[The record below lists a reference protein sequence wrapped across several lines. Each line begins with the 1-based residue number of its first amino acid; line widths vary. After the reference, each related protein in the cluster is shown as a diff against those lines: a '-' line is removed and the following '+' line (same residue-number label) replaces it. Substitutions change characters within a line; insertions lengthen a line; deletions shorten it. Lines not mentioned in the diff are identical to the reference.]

1 MTSDAE
7 SSSSSTGTAGP
18 DRRLDPATLQSIL
31 EATADGILVVDRD
44 GGIRHYNRRF
54 VEMWDLPEEVLQ
66 QGDDELALEHA
77 RDRLAD
83 PESFLEGVRELYDRP
98 EEERYDLLRFRDG
111 RLIRRY
117 SRPQTVDGEVVGRVW
132 SFRDVSA
139 RLRAEEELR
148 ERTEVFRALVSASPL
163 GIDVLN
169 RQGEIVLWNEAAE
182 RIFGWSAEEVRGD
195 PPPMVPDDRAE
206 EFEGVME
213 ELLAGERIS
222 GYETVR
228 RRRDGSEVE
237 VAVWAAPLHDAG
249 GEVSGAVGL
258 FADIGERKEAERA
271 LRRSEARYRTLFE
284 QSRDAIVI
292 SAPDG
297 RVLDANPA
305 AVEMAGYDPEDDR
318 VSEMR
323 AEDFYVDV
331 DDRKRFLERMREDGY
346 VEDFE
351 VRYRTRDGEIM
362 HCLENATVWRGP
374 DGEVQGFLS
383 VLRDVTEEKRLRR
396 QLEEMAFTDPLTDLA
411 NRRLLEERAVDA
423 LDRARRRDE
432 SVGLLYLDLR
442 RFKAVND
449 TLGHAAGDEALRL
462 VKRRLGH
469 RVRESDTLARVG
481 GDEFAILLPRLAS
494 DRSALETGR
503 RVLEA
508 FEEPFEIDGH
518 PYRLGASVG
527 IALHPRDAD
536 DFEELMHHADAAMY
550 AASRSPGETL
560 RLYRPGM
567 GGTARAASGLKEELE
582 RALTADGLAPA
593 RQPIVYA
600 STGEAAAEELSPR
613 WRHPDRGEL
622 AAEEIR
628 PLAREG
634 GLTRRLDR
642 WLLER
647 AVARLT
653 DGPCGAPGPGW
664 ITVNL
669 SARSLADPSMPGRVR
684 ELLGEVVRDPAA
696 VRFGDG
702 EGGLAVEVTEA
713 AAIRDPEAAGRLLE
727 TLESMGIPVLLDEF
741 GTGRSSLEH
750 LRWFPVDAL
759 KIDPVYVRGLGRV
772 EGEEELVR
780 AMIAMAHSL
789 EMLVVAEGVERP
801 RQRRWLASEG
811 CDLLQGGLLGAPAV
825 EG

>member
-1 MTSDAE
+1 MTSDAD
-7 SSSSSTGTAGP
+7 STSSSTGTAGP

-31 EATADGILVVDRD
+31 EATADGILVVDLE
-44 GGIRHYNRRF
+44 GNIRHYNRRF
-54 VEMWDLPEEVLQ
+54 VEMWDLPEEVLE
-66 QGDDELALEHA
+66 QGDDDLALRHA

-83 PESFLEGVRELYDRP
+83 PEAFLEGVRELYDRT
-98 EEERYDLLRFRDG
+98 EQERYDLLRFRDG

-163 GIDVLN
+163 AIDVLN
-169 RQGEIVLWNEAAE
+169 REGEVVLWNEAAE
-182 RIFGWSAEEVRGD
+182 RIFGWSAEEVRGGL
-195 PPPMVPDDRAE
+195 PPMVPE
-206 EFEGVME
+206 EREGEFHSVME
-213 ELLAGERIS
+213 DLLAGDRIS

-228 RRRDGSEVE
+228 RRKDGSEVE

-249 GEVSGAVGL
+249 GDVSGAVGL
-258 FADIGERKEAERA
+258 FADISERKEAERA

-318 VSEMR
+318 VAEMR
-323 AEDFYVDV
+323 AEDFYVDL
-331 DDRKRFLERMREDGY
+331 DDREQFLEKMREDGY

-374 DGEVQGFLS
+374 DGQVQGFLS
-383 VLRDVTEEKRLRR
+383 VLRDVTEEKRMRR
-396 QLEEMAFTDPLTDLA
+396 RLEEMAFTDPLTDLA

-423 LDRARRRDE
+423 LARARRREE

-462 VKRRLGH
+462 VKRRLSH

-494 DRSALETGR
+494 DRSALEAGR

-536 DFEELMHHADAAMY
+536 DFEALMHHADAAMY

-567 GGTARAASGLKEELE
+567 GDTPRAASGLGEELE
-582 RALTADGLAPA
+582 RALADDGLELA
-593 RQPIVYA
+593 RQPIVRA
-600 STGEAAAEELSPR
+600 SDGAAVAEQMVPH
-613 WRHPDRGEL
+613 WRHPNRGAL
-622 AAEEIR
+622 PAGEIR

-634 GLTRRLDR
+634 GFTRELDR

-647 AVARLT
+647 AVARLPGGP
-653 DGPCGAPGPGW
+653 DGGRAPGW
-664 ITVNL
+664 ITVRL
-669 SARSLADPSMPGRVR
+669 SARSLADPSMPDRVR
-684 ELLGEVVRDPAA
+684 EILAGAARDPAA
-696 VRFGDG
+696 VRFGDP

-713 AAIRDPEAAGRLLE
+713 AATRDPEAAGRLLE
-727 TLESMGIPVLLDEF
+727 TVESMGIPVLLDRF

-750 LRWFPVDAL
+750 LRWLPVDVL
-759 KIDPVYVRGLGRV
+759 KIDPVYVRDLGRV

-789 EMLVVAEGVERP
+789 EMQVVARGVERP
-801 RQRRWLASEG
+801 RQRRWLTSEG
-811 CDLLQGGLLGAPAV
+811 CDFLQGGLVGAAAV
-825 EG
+825 ED